1 MMKFGSIFTRIKFH
15 IMNYTIEDIPALAV
29 NLVLELSKKAKI
41 PGPEDGGGK
50 LILIKNVVCIGKK
63 VNNYY
68 WHLV

>member
-1 MMKFGSIFTRIKFH
+1 
-15 IMNYTIEDIPALAV
+15 MNYTIEDIPALAV
-29 NLVLELSKKAKI
+29 NLVRELSKKAKI